1 MDTDA
6 IALAEP
12 PLLTP
17 PSEWFAVAERE
28 SAARPAAAV
37 VMPSW
42 FAAAMGTGIVA
53 VALELLPVRLPGA
66 EVVAA
71 GLWAVAAM
79 VLLALAVAVAVVPR
93 RRLRWRAALTD
104 PAIAPALGVPPMA
117 VLTVGAATL
126 LAGRHVL
133 GLESAVVLA
142 GALWAVGTA
151 GGLVAAVAVP
161 AAMVTRH
168 RLRLDDV
175 SGVWLLPVVPPLVS
189 SATGAALVAHVPAGE
204 ARLDL
209 LIILYALFGLGL
221 LAALPTAGL
230 VWARLLLHGP
240 GPAERAPA
248 IWVVLG
254 PLGTSI
260 TAANLL
266 GAASV
271 HVVTAPTAGALQAFG
286 LVYGLPVAGFAA
298 LWLALAIGLTRHHA
312 ARDGVP
318 FSAAWWSFVFPVGTL
333 VTGMSELAVRTDS
346 ELLRGVALVLFVGL
360 AAVWAVTAARALAA
374 AGRAPA
380 GRLRRRPA

>member
-1 MDTDA
+1 
-6 IALAEP
+6 
-12 PLLTP
+12 
-17 PSEWFAVAERE
+17 
-28 SAARPAAAV
+28 
-37 VMPSW
+37 
-42 FAAAMGTGIVA
+42 VA

-66 EVVAA
+66 DVVAA
-71 GLWAVAAM
+71 GLWAVAAA
-79 VLLALAVAVAVVPR
+79 VLVALAGAVAVVPR

-104 PAIAPALGVPPMA
+104 PAVAPALGVPPMA

-126 LAGRHVL
+126 LAGRHVV
-133 GLESAVVLA
+133 GLQPAVVLA

-161 AAMVTRH
+161 AAMATRH
-168 RLRLDDV
+168 RVRLDDV

-189 SATGAALVAHVPAGE
+189 AATGAALVAHVPAGE

-248 IWVVLG
+248 VWVVLG

-266 GAASV
+266 GAASA
-271 HVVTAPTAGALQAFG
+271 HVVAAPTAGALQAFG

-333 VTGMSELAVRTDS
+333 VTGTSELAGRTGS
-346 ELLRGVALVLFVGL
+346 QALRGVALALFAGL
-360 AAVWAVTAARALAA
+360 VAAWAITAARALAA
-374 AGRAPA
+374 AAARAPA
-380 GRLRRRPA
+380 GRRRRRPA